1 MIYELTKENLLNAGL
16 NETDANKLFNTIDNY
31 TLQCNEGNFFVSK
44 PKNKFYTGVD
54 FWRESYFYNGN
65 LSFPFACPELMSEY
79 YNLALTEFLEKQKE
93 LFGTVFIKKNQ
104 TENFIKLETK
114 RSEEIIKEHKDYIEL
129 HNKRQWKSKE
139 RLINILETY
148 IQFIENELVK
158 NKQTKEPQQNNL
170 TKTDLITV
178 TRNVFKSIDTYKLK
192 NALQKPV
199 PFFITS
205 KGELIDLRPK
215 KDISKKIKTSYSQ
228 FTITLKHIAL
238 KAYYEGNQITES
250 NASDFLKKTPYTSG
264 KKLYQFYLEFA
275 SNTDRKSDP
284 ESKTKLKNKIKLF
297 KDVITLL
304 DENKKDK
311 VIDEVKILES
321 FITRY

>member
-1 MIYELTKENLLNAGL
+1 MIIELTKENLLNAGL
-16 NETDANKLFNTIDNY
+16 NETDASKLFNTIDNY

-93 LFGTVFIKKNQ
+93 LFGTVFIEKNQ

-158 NKQTKEPQQNNL
+158 NKQTKEPQDNTEKENLFEFENKLIPKISIEKVYSYFEILTIATNKDKVVYL
-170 TKTDLITV
+170 TKKQLETFIKSTFIDL
-178 TRNVFKSIDTYKLK
+178 
-192 NALQKPV
+192 KPV
-199 PFFITS
+199 KQDFNCIVYS
-205 KGELIDLRPK
+205 K
-215 KDISKKIKTSYSQ
+215 KDIRSVFYKFFANNSKY
-228 FTITLKHIAL
+228 
-238 KAYYEGNQITES
+238 
-250 NASDFLKKTPYTSG
+250 
-264 KKLYQFYLEFA
+264 
-275 SNTDRKSDP
+275 
-284 ESKTKLKNKIKLF
+284 
-297 KDVITLL
+297 
-304 DENKKDK
+304 ENKLTGLKQKYFD
-311 VIDEVKILES
+311 ILNNS
-321 FITRY
+321 FTGFIEADLKEFNKTNNAIEN

>member
-16 NETDANKLFNTIDNY
+16 NETDANKLFNTIDNQ

-79 YNLALTEFLEKQKE
+79 YKLALTEFLEKQKE
-93 LFGTVFIKKNQ
+93 LFGTVFIEKNQ

-114 RSEEIIKEHKDYIEL
+114 RNEEIIKEHKDYIEL

-158 NKQTKEPQQNNL
+158 NKQTKEPQQKQFIDFIHGVKDKEAFVLDFKEMVQNLKPTPIMIAIDELKTKGIILLPYRDLSSLVEQLGVLLGRKLTQQSFSKADNN
-170 TKTDLITV
+170 KNKFDIEV
-178 TRNVFKSIDTYKLK
+178 TRKVK
-192 NALQKPV
+192 
-199 PFFITS
+199 
-205 KGELIDLRPK
+205 ELI
-215 KDISKKIKTSYSQ
+215 IKHSQ
-228 FTITLKHIAL
+228 L
-238 KAYYEGNQITES
+238 
-250 NASDFLKKTPYTSG
+250 
-264 KKLYQFYLEFA
+264 
-275 SNTDRKSDP
+275 
-284 ESKTKLKNKIKLF
+284 
-297 KDVITLL
+297 
-304 DENKKDK
+304 
-311 VIDEVKILES
+311 
-321 FITRY
+321 